1 MHSNFVTPP
10 DYVETVLVLN
20 ATDEQLSAL
29 TETVKTTGR
38 PYNVYFYNDSMNELD
53 WLDRIKTQADVIL
66 DAELNSPL
74 EYFNK

>member
-1 MHSNFVTPP
+1 MHSNFITPP

-20 ATDEQLSAL
+20 ATDEQLSEL
-29 TETVKTTGR
+29 TQTVKESNR
-38 PYNVYFYNDSMNELD
+38 PYNIYFYNDSINDCD
-53 WLDRIKTQADVIL
+53 WLDRIKARADVIL

>member
-1 MHSNFVTPP
+1 MHSNFITPP

-20 ATDEQLSAL
+20 ATDEQLSEL
-29 TETVKTTGR
+29 TQTVKELNR
-38 PYNVYFYNDSMNELD
+38 PYNIYFYNDSMNDCD
-53 WLDRIKTQADVIL
+53 WLDRIKARTDVIL